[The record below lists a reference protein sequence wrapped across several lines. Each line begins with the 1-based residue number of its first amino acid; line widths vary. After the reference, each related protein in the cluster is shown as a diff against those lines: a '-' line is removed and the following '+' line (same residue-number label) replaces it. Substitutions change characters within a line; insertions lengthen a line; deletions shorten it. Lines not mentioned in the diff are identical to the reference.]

1 MDNDSINQ
9 IEYRTR
15 KLDKD
20 ILIDEYKEVFN
31 NKISRLAGEHEIKLK
46 TDSNPVKH
54 AQRRVPIP
62 ILKEVQ

>member
-9 IEYRTR
+9 IKYRTR

-20 ILIDEYKEVFN
+20 SLIDEYKEVIN
-31 NKISRLAGEHEIKLK
+31 NKIGRSAGEHEIKLK

-54 AQRRVPIP
+54 A
-62 ILKEVQ
+62 